1 MEKVRYLNKSIND
14 NERELFSHYWKEQI
28 EHYGVETTY
37 YTNGYSLTS
46 HNFLYGED
54 PTSVFLSAG
63 PVVMLT
69 DITNDAIM
77 LSKFGIMADCDMTV
91 VVHISSYYETFG
103 WGVEPKAGD
112 LIELKEYGGFGD
124 RPGGRGAPVY
134 EITERDDQNLQFNA
148 NHLMGHYIWVIK
160 CKRWEYS
167 SEPGVLAE
175 PLNIQINDSEEY
187 GRMEGSTNPDESVMP
202 YPDSV
207 DGTQKCI
214 FDHDVT
220 NISKDYGYYGGYD
233 GTPIFDTSPTA
244 NLNPDMIKVNST
256 EFNQLLDFIKQVQTQ
271 YPSISSTNAV
281 MNPNVASFLAAN
293 APNLMMRTLANSQPG
308 NIDSFVISTSGRP
321 EDVIAYTSTDDMV
334 TLDDVAGTGLAG
346 EPTNQPLD
354 GGTF

>member
-1 MEKVRYLNKSIND
+1 MEKIRYLNKQNND
-14 NERELFSHYWKEQI
+14 NERELVSNYWKEQI

-37 YTNGYSLTS
+37 YTHGYAITS

-54 PTSVFLSAG
+54 PTSIFISAG

-77 LSKFGIMADCDMTV
+77 LSKFGIMADCDMTAV
-91 VVHISSYYETFG
+91 IHISSYYETFG
-103 WGVEPKAGD
+103 LKSEPKAGD

-124 RPGGRGAPVY
+124 RPGGRGAPIY

-175 PLNIQINDSEEY
+175 PLNTQINDSEMY
-187 GRMEGSTNPDESVMP
+187 GRMLSSTNPDESKMP
-202 YPDSV
+202 YPNSV
-207 DGTQKCI
+207 DEEQKCI

-220 NISKDYGYYGGYD
+220 DISKDYGYYGGFEGIPVLD
-233 GTPIFDTSPTA
+233 PESAMQNNTNNMILVSPQKF
-244 NLNPDMIKVNST
+244 NDMLEFYENMSNPEKINEVVEFYEENGPNILMRKPMAGSDNT
-256 EFNQLLDFIKQVQTQ
+256 ETFV
-271 YPSISSTNAV
+271 
-281 MNPNVASFLAAN
+281 
-293 APNLMMRTLANSQPG
+293 LM
-308 NIDSFVISTSGRP
+308 TSGKP
-321 EDVIAYTSTDDMV
+321 EDTITYTSIQDDV
-334 TLDDVAGTGLAG
+334 HLDNVAGTGLAG
-346 EPTNQPLD
+346 EPSNQPID

>member
-28 EHYGVETTY
+28 EHFGVETTY
-37 YTNGYSLTS
+37 YTHGYSITS

-54 PTSVFLSAG
+54 PTSIFLSSG

-77 LSKFGIMADCDMTV
+77 LSKFGIMADCDMTAV
-91 VVHISSYYETFG
+91 IHISSYYETFG
-103 WGVEPKAGD
+103 EETEPKAGD

-124 RPGGRGAPVY
+124 RPGKRGAPIY

-148 NHLMGHYIWVIK
+148 NGLMGHYIWVIK

-175 PLNIQINDSEEY
+175 PKNMQINDSEMY
-187 GRMEGSTNPDESVMP
+187 GRMPDGTNPGELEMP

-207 DGTQKCI
+207 DGEQKCI

-220 NISKDYGYYGGYD
+220 DISKDYGYYGGYEGIPVLD
-233 GTPIFDTSPTA
+233 PSAAAQNNTE
-244 NLNPDMIKVNST
+244 DMI
-256 EFNQLLDFIKQVQTQ
+256 L
-271 YPSISSTNAV
+271 
-281 MNPNVASFLAAN
+281 MNPQKLNDMMHFFEKN
-293 APNLMMRTLANSQPG
+293 APDILIRKNVSSEDG
-308 NIDSFVISTSGRP
+308 NIDTFVLSTSAKP
-321 EDVIAYTSTDDMV
+321 EDTITYVADEDQV
-334 TLDDVAGTGLAG
+334 HLDNVAGTGILG
-346 EPTNQPLD
+346 EPTNQPID

>member
-28 EHYGVETTY
+28 NHYGVETTY
-37 YTNGYSLTS
+37 YTHGYSLTS

-54 PTSVFLSAG
+54 PTSTFLSSG

-77 LSKFGIMADCDMTV
+77 LSKFGIMADCDMTAV
-91 VVHISSYYETFG
+91 IHISSYYEAFG
-103 WGVEPKAGD
+103 QGREPKSGD

-124 RPGGRGAPVY
+124 RPGGRGAPIY

-175 PLNIQINDSEEY
+175 PINIQINDSEEY
-187 GRMEGSTNPDESVMP
+187 GRIHGSVNPDESVMP

-214 FDHDVT
+214 FDHDATDV
-220 NISKDYGYYGGYD
+220 SKDYGYYGGYE
-233 GTPIFDTSPTA
+233 GIPIFNPINSGTVVSPLMGDSPQVKELTD
-244 NLNPDMIKVNST
+244 NLELLKKVKENYPGIEKEIEVPD
-256 EFNQLLDFIKQVQTQ
+256 D
-271 YPSISSTNAV
+271 A
-281 MNPNVASFLAAN
+281 
-293 APNLMMRTLANSQPG
+293 
-308 NIDSFVISTSGRP
+308 
-321 EDVIAYTSTDDMV
+321 
-334 TLDDVAGTGLAG
+334 
-346 EPTNQPLD
+346 PLD
-354 GGTF
+354 GGNF